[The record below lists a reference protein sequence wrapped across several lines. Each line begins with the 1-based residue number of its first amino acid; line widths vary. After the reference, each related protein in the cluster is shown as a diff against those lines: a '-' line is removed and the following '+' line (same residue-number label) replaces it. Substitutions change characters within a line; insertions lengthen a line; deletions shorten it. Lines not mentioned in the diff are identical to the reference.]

1 MIAAGPAGAPT
12 GAPTGAPIGAPLA
25 GLLLDTH
32 ALIWWWTDDP
42 RLTPPARAAIADPA
56 RVAHVSAASA
66 WELATKHRLGKWPE
80 AAAVLDQFDDL
91 LRRSR
96 FAALPITPAEARTAG
111 ALDWAHRDPFDRM
124 LLAQATALGL
134 ALVSGDA
141 AFAGRGI
148 ARIW

>member
-12 GAPTGAPIGAPLA
+12 GAPTGAPIVAPPA

-111 ALDWAHRDPFDRM
+111 ALYWAHRDPFDRM

>member
-12 GAPTGAPIGAPLA
+12 GAPTGAPIVAPPA

-141 AFAGRGI
+141 AFAGQGV

>member
-1 MIAAGPAGAPT
+1 MGVIAAGPAGVPT
-12 GAPTGAPIGAPLA
+12 GGSPV

-80 AAAVLDQFDDL
+80 AGVVLDQFDDL

-124 LLAQATALGL
+124 LLAQAAALGL

-141 AFAGRGI
+141 AFSGRGI
-148 ARIW
+148 VRIW

>member
-1 MIAAGPAGAPT
+1 MGVIAAGPAGFPT
-12 GAPTGAPIGAPLA
+12 GGPPT

-42 RLTPPARAAIADPA
+42 RLTKPARAAIADPA

-66 WELATKHRLGKWPE
+66 WELATKHRLGIWPE

-96 FAALPITPAEARTAG
+96 FAALPITPAEARTDG

-124 LLAQATALGL
+124 LLAQAAALGL

-141 AFAGRGI
+141 AFSGRGI